1 MNDFMQIFSLIF
13 GVLGGS
19 GALITFLLYR
29 KQLKR
34 FKNAEAFEKEVEAL
48 NKTVL
53 ILQQQVEW
61 QGKQIESMQR
71 TIGQK
76 DAYIAQL
83 TSDKHVLEIKHA
95 KNKGAINQAYECTL
109 CTDKSECPVL
119 KKRAKNEEDYLRKIE
134 KQNERRAE

>member
-1 MNDFMQIFSLIF
+1 MNEFMQIFSLIF

-61 QGKQIESMQR
+61 QGKQIENMQR
-71 TIGQK
+71 TIGEK
-76 DAYIAQL
+76 DAYIVQL
-83 TSDKHVLEIKHA
+83 TADKHVLEIKHA
-95 KNKGAINQAYECTL
+95 KNKGAINRAYECTL
-109 CTDKSECPVL
+109 CNDKAECPVL
-119 KKRAKNEEDYLRKIE
+119 KKRAENEEDYLRKIE
-134 KQNERRAE
+134 RQNERRSE

>member
-1 MNDFMQIFSLIF
+1 MNEFIQIFSLIF

-53 ILQQQVEW
+53 ILQQQIEW
-61 QGKQIESMQR
+61 QGKQIENMQR
-71 TIGQK
+71 TNGEK

-83 TSDKHVLEIKHA
+83 ASDKHVLEIKHA
-95 KNKGAINQAYECTL
+95 KNKGAINRAYECVL
-109 CTDKSECPVL
+109 CNDKAECPVL
-119 KKRAKNEEDYLRKIE
+119 KKRAENEEDYLRKIE
-134 KQNERRAE
+134 R